1 MIVGLGGWL
10 YSEYLNNPYFQS
22 YMNSLSPILVPILSV
37 GFGIASATVVTLLY
51 FTMRNIR
58 QQEGARKE
66 DMASRRGSAKKTIRK
81 PQTSSSRSERTLIR
95 GLSVAQRTRSMSLG
109 ESNPKR
115 GTAQDSSDAEDES
128 E

>member
-1 MIVGLGGWL
+1 VIIGLSSWV

-22 YMNSLSPILVPILSV
+22 YMNSLSPILVPILSA
-37 GFGIASATVVTLLY
+37 GFGIASATVATVLY

-58 QQEGARKE
+58 QQEDVRKE
-66 DMASRRGSAKKTIRK
+66 DMASRRGSAKKTIKK
-81 PQTSSSRSERTLIR
+81 PQASSSRSERTVIG
-95 GLSVAQRTRSMSLG
+95 GLSVAPRTRSMSLG

-115 GTAQDSSDAEDES
+115 GTAQDSRDAEDES